1 MIRRGDENISA
12 LEVEKVVE
20 SHPDIKECAAVA
32 AYLRSMGR
40 GGQAG
45 QWSARREAQW
55 TLLS

>member
-32 AYLRSMGR
+32 AFSEVWGEEVKLAMVCQEG
-40 GGQAG
+40 AP
-45 QWSARREAQW
+45 W
-55 TLLS
+55 